1 MHSEATAP
9 ALVIGGPTASGK
21 SALALAVAREVGGEI
36 INADAFQIYQGLP
49 LLTAQPTAREL
60 ASVPH
65 QLVGEFALSEN
76 FDAARYLK
84 VARER
89 IAASWEAGRPPILVG
104 GTGLYI
110 RAALYGLAS
119 GLPGPDADLRVTLE
133 SFSLLE
139 LQRKLTTL
147 DPQAAHLIDLKNP
160 RRVVRALEVC
170 ILTGRPFTSFREP
183 TRATHSIAGMWLSA
197 PREVLHRK
205 IEVRARQLFE
215 AGVENE
221 VREALPKIG
230 KSVQQAIGLVAVQ
243 EVLEGRASR
252 EEALE
257 SIVFATRQYARR
269 QETWFRKEPCLV
281 PQAPEDALTFC
292 LKLLSERSR

>member
-1 MHSEATAP
+1 MDSEAIAP

-21 SALALAVAREVGGEI
+21 SALALAVAREVQGEI

-49 LLTAQPTAREL
+49 LLTAQPTANEF

-65 QLVGEFALSEN
+65 QLFGEFALHEQ

-84 VARER
+84 IARER
-89 IAASWEAGRPPILVG
+89 IAASWKAGRRPILVG

-110 RAALYGLAS
+110 RAALYGLAA
-119 GLPGPDADLRVTLE
+119 GLPGPDADLRATLA

-139 LQRKLTTL
+139 LQTKLTEL
-147 DPQAAHLIDLKNP
+147 DPQAAYLIDLKNP

-183 TRATHSIAGMWLSA
+183 ARAAASIVGMWLSV
-197 PREVLHRK
+197 PREVLHRN
-205 IEVRARQLFE
+205 IQVRTSQMFE
-215 AGVENE
+215 AGVERE
-221 VREALPKIG
+221 VREALPKICN
-230 KSVQQAIGLVAVQ
+230 SARQVIGLDAIRDVI
-243 EVLEGRASR
+243 EGRTSR
-252 EEALE
+252 EKALQ

-269 QETWFRKEPCLV
+269 QETWFRKELFLL
-281 PQAPEDALTFC
+281 PQAPEDALAFC
-292 LKLLSERSR
+292 LKLVRERCK